1 MIYIKTTRGFVA
13 QHYDNETG
21 DCVQQEFIPDEGAV
35 AERQD
40 EAGQAIPEGDQVELA
55 NTEKECPMDMVQ
67 P

>member
-1 MIYIKTTRGFVA
+1 MIYIKMTRGFVA

-21 DCVQQEFIPDEGAV
+21 DCVQQEFVADEDAV
-35 AERQD
+35 PTRQD
-40 EAGQAIPEGDQVELA
+40 ENGDPIPEADVMELA

>member
-1 MIYIKTTRGFVA
+1 MLYFKVTRGYVL
-13 QHYDNETG
+13 QQYDDETG
-21 DCVQQEFIPDEGAV
+21 DCVSQQFVADAEAT

-40 EAGQAIPEGDQVELA
+40 EAGNPIPDGDQVELA